1 MSKSDYDS
9 DSDSGPYFKCES
21 QFSQKEYYEIV
32 ANATKKYLES
42 EDEPEAIKLE
52 RKAKLAAAWAA
63 SAERIKRE
71 GEERYQAAVE
81 NAKQHSKQMERIMAA
96 SEVVDIAEWEKRE
109 QETEQRYQTAL
120 KIEREY
126 YSNEET

>member
-1 MSKSDYDS
+1 
-9 DSDSGPYFKCES
+9 
-21 QFSQKEYYEIV
+21 
-32 ANATKKYLES
+32 
-42 EDEPEAIKLE
+42 
-52 RKAKLAAAWAA
+52 
-63 SAERIKRE
+63 
-71 GEERYQAAVE
+71 
-81 NAKQHSKQMERIMAA
+81 MERIMAA